1 MKKKLRQRRFSQG
14 HKAKSSR
21 TEMWKRSIWFLEPI
35 PLYYEILPFASS
47 QEEESSGPLSTVP
60 GQGQLLVPPSQRH
73 QGRFQEK
80 DENHHS
86 PKKEW
91 ADLHLFRIKSLG
103 QGKYVMYWHSALCCF
118 FPLRILVSE
127 AGLEFRKQQCTHG
140 CVKGPFPWCW
150 GHQAVFLIPYLCH
163 SIGYMVGPSVLI
175 CVERTKMKR
184 SEFSAFMWKFVSL
197 RK

>member
-1 MKKKLRQRRFSQG
+1 MKEVDLVLR
-14 HKAKSSR
+14 AYTLVLWNTALCELSR
-21 TEMWKRSIWFLEPI
+21 GGEQWS
-35 PLYYEILPFASS
+35 PLNGPWAGTITGAS
-47 QEEESSGPLSTVP
+47 LSET
-60 GQGQLLVPPSQRH
+60 SRKI
-73 QGRFQEK
+73 QEK

-175 CVERTKMKR
+175 CVERMKMKR